1 MIHLESFSKFREEK
15 LKPLSDKY
23 GKSGYLSVSTVKRL
37 KDLGIE
43 LEHFKALEKRVI
55 DCTKM
60 VEADNTYLLDMLLLD
75 LDDFLD
81 KKGFRAE
88 RYDYNEQRGLP
99 AVQPTLKVDIGRN
112 SLSWSGKTF
121 ELQLKENPVETLFE
135 IIRMTNKTRVD
146 IVKKT
151 IEDREGG
158 NSYWYYKNG
167 ARDWGNMTK
176 FKRQNEFKNVKI
188 NPVFKLQLKIDW
200 GDLDEQKAWDNL
212 AYDLITVDDMDR
224 MKRER
229 WKVMDEIKKFLE
241 EDTYYR
247 YFHLIGFKNLK
258 FRINSSDYYGSY
270 LNFKIDVDL

>member
-15 LKPLSDKY
+15 LKPLTDKY

-43 LEHFKALEKRVI
+43 LEHFKTLEKRVI
-55 DCTKM
+55 ECTKM

-81 KKGFRAE
+81 RKGLRVE
-88 RYDYNEQRGLP
+88 RWDFNEQRGLP
-99 AVQPTLKVDIGRN
+99 VTPPTLKVDIGRN

-135 IIRMTNKTRVD
+135 IIKLTNKTRVG

-151 IEDREGG
+151 MDDRESGD
-158 NSYWYYKNG
+158 SYWYYKNG
-167 ARDWGNMTK
+167 ARDYGNMTK

-200 GDLDEQKAWDNL
+200 GDLDEEKAWENL
-212 AYDLITVDDMDR
+212 HNDIITMDDIDR
-224 MKRER
+224 MKKER
-229 WKVMDEIKKFLE
+229 WKILDEIKKFLE

-258 FRINSSDYYGSY
+258 FRISSSDYYGSY
-270 LNFKIDVDL
+270 INFKIEVEL

>member
-15 LKPLSDKY
+15 LKPLTDKY

-43 LEHFKALEKRVI
+43 LEHFKTLEKRVI

-81 KKGFRAE
+81 RKGLRAE
-88 RYDYNEQRGLP
+88 RWDFNEQRGLP

-151 IEDREGG
+151 MDDRE
-158 NSYWYYKNG
+158 SSDSYYKNRT
-167 ARDWGNMTK
+167 RDYGNMTK

-200 GDLDEQKAWDNL
+200 GDLDEERAWDNL
-212 AYDLITVDDMDR
+212 SYGHITTDDMDN

-258 FRINSSDYYGSY
+258 FRIIQDSY
-270 LNFKIDVDL
+270 ALPVTSFKIEVEL

>member
-15 LKPLSDKY
+15 LKPLTDKY
-23 GKSGYLSVSTVKRL
+23 GKSGYLSVSTTKRL

-60 VEADNTYLLDMLLLD
+60 VESDNTYLLDMLLLD
-75 LDDFLD
+75 LDDFLE
-81 KKGFRAE
+81 KKGFGAE
-88 RYDYNEQRGLP
+88 RWDYNEQEGLP
-99 AVQPTLKVDIGRN
+99 AVPPTLKVDIGRN

-121 ELQLKENPVETLFE
+121 DMYIKENPIETLFE

-151 IEDREGG
+151 MDDRE
-158 NSYWYYKNG
+158 SSETYYKNRN
-167 ARDWGNMTK
+167 RDWGNMTK

-188 NPVFKLQLKIDW
+188 NPVFKLRLKIDW
-200 GDLDEQKAWDNL
+200 GDLDEERAWDNL
-212 AYDLITVDDMDR
+212 SYGHITTDDMDN

-258 FRINSSDYYGSY
+258 FRIIQDSY
-270 LNFKIDVDL
+270 TLPVTSFKIEVEL

>member
-15 LKPLSDKY
+15 LKPLTDKY

-43 LEHFKALEKRVI
+43 PEQFRSLEKRVI

-75 LDDFLD
+75 LDNFLD
-81 KKGFRAE
+81 RKGFSVE
-88 RYDYNEQRGLP
+88 RYDFNEQRGLP
-99 AVQPTLKVDIGRN
+99 SAQPTLKVDIGRN

-121 ELQLKENPVETLFE
+121 ELQLKENTVETLFE

-151 IEDREGG
+151 MDDRE
-158 NSYWYYKNG
+158 SSDSYYKNRT
-167 ARDWGNMTK
+167 RDWGNMTK

-200 GDLDEQKAWDNL
+200 GDLDEEKAWDNL
-212 AYDLITVDDMDR
+212 SYDLITVDDMDR

-258 FRINSSDYYGSY
+258 FRIIQDSY
-270 LNFKIDVDL
+270 ALPVTSFKIEVEL

>member
-15 LKPLSDKY
+15 LRPLTDKY
-23 GKSGYLSVSTVKRL
+23 GKSGYLSVSTTKKL

-75 LDDFLD
+75 LDDFLE
-81 KKGFRAE
+81 KKGFGAE
-88 RYDYNEQRGLP
+88 RWDFNEEQGLP
-99 AVQPTLKVDIGRN
+99 VVPPTLKVDIGRN
-112 SLSWSGKTF
+112 SLYRSGTF
-121 ELQLKENPVETLFE
+121 EMHIKENPVETLFE
-135 IIRMTNKTRVD
+135 IIKMTNKTRVD
-146 IVKKT
+146 LVKKT
-151 IEDREGG
+151 IDDRESGDT
-158 NSYWYYKNG
+158 SWYYRQG
-167 ARDWGNMTK
+167 ARDYGNLTN
-176 FKRQNEFKNVKI
+176 FKRQNQLKNLKI
-188 NPVFKLQLKIDW
+188 NPVFRLRLKIDW
-200 GDLDEQKAWDNL
+200 GDLDEQRAWDSL
-212 AYDLITVDDMDR
+212 ADGHITIDDVDR

-258 FRINSSDYYGSY
+258 FRIIQDSFALPVTS
-270 LNFKIDVDL
+270 FKIEVEL

>member
-15 LKPLSDKY
+15 LKPLTDKY
-23 GKSGYLSVSTVKRL
+23 GKSGYLSVSTVKKM

-43 LEHFKALEKRVI
+43 PEQFKSLEKRVI

-60 VEADNTYLLDMLLLD
+60 IDADNTYLLDMLLLD

-81 KKGFRAE
+81 RKGFRTE
-88 RYDYNEQRGLP
+88 RWDFNEQNGLP
-99 AVQPTLKVDIGRN
+99 SPKPTLKVDIGRN

-121 ELQLKENPVETLFE
+121 EMNIKESPIETLFE
-135 IIRMTNKTRVD
+135 IIRMTNKTRVE

-151 IEDREGG
+151 IDDRE
-158 NSYWYYKNG
+158 SSDSYYKNRT
-167 ARDWGNMTK
+167 RDWGNMTK
-176 FKRQNEFKNVKI
+176 FKRQNEFKNVTIK
-188 NPVFKLQLKIDW
+188 PVFKLQLKMDW
-200 GDLDEQKAWDNL
+200 GDLDEERAWHDLYNDTITMDDLDN
-212 AYDLITVDDMDR
+212 

-229 WKVMDEIKKFLE
+229 WKVMDEVKKFLE

-258 FRINSSDYYGSY
+258 FRITQDSY
-270 LNFKIDVDL
+270 TGKYPNFKIEVDL